1 MCLALIDIAMAKNV
15 WQMEAKRRIKRITD
29 MSYMYDCATLGTEEL
44 CYMICRM
51 VCSRGKRKH

>member
-1 MCLALIDIAMAKNV
+1 
-15 WQMEAKRRIKRITD
+15 MEAKRRIKRITD

-44 CYMICRM
+44 CYMTCRM